1 MSYAKII
8 LGIIGIAAGAI
19 SGCVHIAVETG
30 DSATGERG
38 SSYQHCKCEHAHIR
52 SVLGITDEVLADTNR
67 FLLGEMRYGHPV
79 KLDKPLLG
87 CTEARLYLDEMGL
100 LRRTD
105 ARKSPH
111 RLRSVKLRR
120 ILPDDATSDTLIREA
135 KGVIGEIAGWLDVES
150 PDIELVDVG
159 EWRNKF
165 GRFSV
170 IGRVQTNICFDLA
183 DEQKITVQLV
193 EGSYVIRD
201 GKAMRASPS
210 QIEVDVTYNRELRNT
225 GISPRRQESTN
236 ETVKVE
242 KELDI
247 GEDCADKLAKAI
259 RREIDERAARRKK
272 PIQPQPTK
280 LQP

>member
-1 MSYAKII
+1 
-8 LGIIGIAAGAI
+8 
-19 SGCVHIAVETG
+19 
-30 DSATGERG
+30 
-38 SSYQHCKCEHAHIR
+38 
-52 SVLGITDEVLADTNR
+52 VLADTNR
-67 FLLGEMRYGHPV
+67 FLLGAIRYGHPV
-79 KLDKPLLG
+79 KLDKPLWG

-135 KGVIGEIAGWLDVES
+135 KGVIGEIAGLLDVES

-193 EGSYVIRD
+193 EGGYVIRD
-201 GKAMRASPS
+201 GKAMLASPS
-210 QIEVDVTYNRELRNT
+210 QIEVDVTYNRELHNT

-272 PIQPQPTK
+272 PTEQQP
-280 LQP
+280 